1 MDSPDALSR
10 KKMTMHKVTRA
21 EIRSRQDYESA
32 RDEFRRK
39 VFAQKQDRRI
49 HLGPCLTFLFENHDT
64 ILYQVQE
71 MIRTEGIDGEP
82 AIQHEID
89 TYNELLG
96 DRGELGCTL
105 LIEISDEAE
114 RAPLL
119 ARWTNLQETLYL
131 TTQGGE
137 RSPAQFD
144 PRQVGT
150 DRISSVQY
158 LKFAVGDR
166 VLQGIGCSHPDFELE
181 VELEPRQVA
190 ALSMDLV
197 TS

>member
-1 MDSPDALSR
+1 MNE
-10 KKMTMHKVTRA
+10 VTST
-21 EIRSRQDYESA
+21 EVRSRQDYESV
-32 RDEFRRK
+32 RDEFRRN
-39 VFAQKQDRRI
+39 VIAQKQDRRI
-49 HLGPCLTFLFENHDT
+49 HLGPYLTFLFENHDT

-105 LIEISDEAE
+105 LIEISDDEE
-114 RAPLL
+114 RPGLL
-119 ARWTNLQETLYL
+119 ARWTNLPETIYM

-158 LKFAVGDR
+158 LKFAIGDR
-166 VLQGIGCSHPDFELE
+166 ILQRIGCSHPDFELE
-181 VELEPRQVA
+181 VELEPRQIA
-190 ALSMDLV
+190 ALSKDLV
-197 TS
+197 T